1 MDASIE
7 GGPSGPFVEPLAQ
20 IVFLPEL
27 AVWVLAGLDGQRQG
41 ERSPLFPAPTFS
53 MILSTVRR
61 EHFTL

>member
-1 MDASIE
+1 
-7 GGPSGPFVEPLAQ
+7 
-20 IVFLPEL
+20 LPEL
-27 AVWVLAGLDGQRQG
+27 VVGVLARLDGHRQG